1 VTKKVLAA
9 FDKCKDSLAA
19 SELCKLTQ
27 KTLESRVG
35 QYSVDIVPLSDG
47 GEGFV
52 EILTTVVSGELLP
65 FSAADSLGKK
75 KEILVGVCELNNLPR
90 LAKDFLKLP
99 DEGKIGIIEMASIV
113 GLADL
118 SVEERNAWKTCSKGV
133 GEALAFCASLE
144 LDAILLGIGGS
155 STNDMGV
162 GALKSLG
169 LEPIDSTGQIIS
181 FPSPET
187 WSSVSTIQTAGMTSL
202 PPLTIA
208 CDVRNP
214 LLGPM
219 GATHQFG
226 KQKGLDFDARDC
238 MEGEMEK
245 MLGVMGAMFPDVAI
259 SAKAEGSGAAGGI
272 GFGLGLAYKV
282 NFVPGFDLISSWCNL
297 TSKIRNCE
305 ILITGEG
312 RFDQTSMQGKAP
324 FELIR
329 QAHQLGKKTYVF
341 AGSVEEETKKI
352 CEREYPNLEIY
363 EFGNRGLTLEENL
376 ANASSHLI
384 STLNKVMFPR

>member
-1 VTKKVLAA
+1 MTQKVLAA

-27 KTLESRVG
+27 DTLESRVG
-35 QYSVDIVPLSDG
+35 QYAVDIVPLSDG

-52 EILTTVVSGELLP
+52 QILTTEVKGEFIP
-65 FSAADSLGKK
+65 FNASDSVGKK
-75 KEILVGVCELNNLPR
+75 KEVQIGVCKLSNLSV

-118 SVEERNAWKTCSKGV
+118 KVEERNAWKTSSKGV
-133 GEALAFCASLE
+133 GEVLAFCASLK

-169 LEPIDSTGQIIS
+169 FEFIDSTGHSIS

-187 WSSVSTIQTAGMTSL
+187 WSSVSTIKAGCMVSL

-226 KQKGLDFDARDC
+226 KQKGLDSDARDC
-238 MEGEMEK
+238 LEKKMEEM
-245 MLGVMGAMFPDVAI
+245 LALMGTIFSDVAV

-282 NFVPGFDLISSWCNL
+282 NFVPGFDLISSWCDIP
-297 TSKIRNCE
+297 SKIRRCD

-312 RFDQTSMQGKAP
+312 RFDKTSMQGKAP

-329 QAHQLGKKTYVF
+329 KAHQAGKKTYVF

-352 CEREYPNLEIY
+352 CEKEYASLEIY
-363 EFGNRGLTLEENL
+363 EFGKLGVTLEDKL
-376 ANASSHLI
+376 TNASSHLI
-384 STLNKVMFPR
+384 SSLNDVMFPN